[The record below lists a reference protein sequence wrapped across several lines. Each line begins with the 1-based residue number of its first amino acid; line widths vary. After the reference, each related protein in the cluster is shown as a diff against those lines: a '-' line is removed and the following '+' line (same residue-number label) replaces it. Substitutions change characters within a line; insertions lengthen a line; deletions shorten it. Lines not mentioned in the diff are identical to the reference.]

1 MELIIARRKEFT
13 LQKKAQRVGYHERD
27 QVGAYNVGSKDP
39 VWHSRCLPGHHN
51 APLIDV

>member
-13 LQKKAQRVGYHERD
+13 LQSVGYHERD